1 MNSLSRAGL
10 DETIVSKI
18 SDAAQLPRLS
28 YWPTARFPG
37 ARFRR
42 GSLWRYT
49 IFSTKLTA

>member
-10 DETIVSKI
+10 DETNRLKI

-37 ARFRR
+37 ARLRR
-42 GSLWRYT
+42 DSLWRYT
-49 IFSTKLTA
+49 IFWTKLTA